1 MKKHNYFLALA
12 FIIIISC
19 KASSFQIDKNTES
32 VEELLAKLN
41 TNDTINLLDLSGKSL
56 KEMPDLSKFKV
67 RKLNISNNNLD
78 SLIISYLPN
87 YLVQLDASNNKIANP
102 LNFVNVKNIKT
113 LIKNNTSAYLKEVN
127 LSNNKISVVTFYL
140 YDTDID
146 KIILS
151 NNNLQKLNLYF
162 KGKKISH
169 LDVSYNTKF
178 SNQVTFDPKKIH
190 TVKSK
195 NIAVNQELKLIKI
208 PIIMEDK
215 Y

>member
-1 MKKHNYFLALA
+1 MKKHKYFLALV

-41 TNDTINLLDLSGKSL
+41 TNDTINLLDLSGRSL

-113 LIKNNTSAYLKEVN
+113 LTKNNTSKCLKEVN

-146 KIILS
+146 RIVLS

-162 KGKKISH
+162 RSKEISY
-169 LDVSYNTKF
+169 LDVSNNPNF
-178 SNQVTFDPKKIH
+178 SNVVPFDPKKIH
-190 TVKSK
+190 TIKYK
-195 NIAVNQELKLIKI
+195 NIAINEELKLIKKE
-208 PIIMEDK
+208 IIYVPK